1 MKGLNIILDK
11 YILFLSHV
19 KSVTLMM
26 VESEQ
31 ERLVLLFKRVIN
43 KLFRV
48 AANIQFRNFRFKR
61 GLKLV

>member
-48 AANIQFRNFRFKR
+48 AANIQFRKFRSKK

>member
-26 VESEQ
+26 VGSEQ

-48 AANIQFRNFRFKR
+48 AANIQFRKFTFKKE
-61 GLKLV
+61 LKLV